1 MPESNQKLK
10 RFTTAIREKAAV
22 ESQEAMSALEAELRS
37 KLEEVGKQAEIEADA
52 FFKGEFSHLQAEAG
66 KQVSRQKQEG
76 RESLFLRRN
85 EIAASVFEEVCEKIV
100 AYTNSDA
107 YATRLEELLQ
117 EALPQ
122 FHNATYLRILLRKRD
137 QVHQSLLQKQAQ
149 NLEIT
154 FLDGSFQLGGLIV
167 EAPELGL
174 RVDSTFD
181 SRLQELRGRFAELF
195 HISLT
200 EVDEEVAQ

>member
-1 MPESNQKLK
+1 M
-10 RFTTAIREKAAV
+10 
-22 ESQEAMSALEAELRS
+22 
-37 KLEEVGKQAEIEADA
+37 EADA
-52 FFKGEFSHLQAEAG
+52 FFKGECSKLQAEAG
-66 KQVSRQKQEG
+66 KQVSRQKQKS

-85 EIAASVFEEVCEKIV
+85 EIADSMFDEVCEKIV
-100 AYTNSDA
+100 AYTNSDQ
-107 YATRLEELLQ
+107 YAHRLEELLQ

-122 FHNATYLRILLRKRD
+122 FQNATYLRILLRKRD
-137 QVHQSLLQKQAQ
+137 QVHQSLLQKQAP

-181 SRLQELRGRFAELF
+181 SRLQELQGRFAELF
-195 HISLT
+195 QISLT